1 MKCYYNQVVKRL
13 AGVAELADALD
24 SGSSGSNLVEVQVLS
39 PALLRRVQL
48 SELSF
53 LFCIALYKTVPDGTS
68 FCREDYFMETGVLF
82 FLSFCAIAI
91 FASKKKK

>member
-1 MKCYYNQVVKRL
+1 
-13 AGVAELADALD
+13 
-24 SGSSGSNLVEVQVLS
+24 
-39 PALLRRVQL
+39 LRRVQL

-68 FCREDYFMETGVLF
+68 FCREEYFMETGVLF

-91 FASKKKK
+91 FVSKKKK